1 MEGGRGRGGGGGG
14 GGYSMSFR
22 LEIISYQLKEFMLP
36 FGINEQNGLC
46 YTGYDK

>member
-1 MEGGRGRGGGGGG
+1 MEGGRGGGGGG
-14 GGYSMSFR
+14 GAVIQCLFV
-22 LEIISYQLKEFMLP
+22 LKLSYQLKEFMLP